1 MNILTLE
8 NITKAYGERK
18 LFDNTGFYLQ
28 EGEKAGIIGVN
39 GTGKSTLLKM
49 IVGLEEPDEG
59 RIVKANHAVVSY
71 LPQNPDFEPEE
82 TVIQA
87 VVKSAVEVKRQMEH
101 WDGTGIVSYDE
112 ESLLAAEAK
121 TMLTK
126 LGVYDFEQKCGEL
139 SGGQKKRL
147 ALVAVLLTPADI
159 LVLDEPTNHLD
170 NEMSDWLE
178 EMLKK
183 TKSAIVMITHD
194 RYFLDSV
201 SNRIVEID
209 KGKIY
214 SYSTNYSGFLE
225 LKTGRE
231 EMAEASQR
239 KRNSILR
246 VELEWVKRG
255 ARARS
260 TKQKARLER
269 YEELKNTAAPV
280 KDGEV
285 ELSSVASR
293 LGRTTVELENIC
305 KSYGDNCLIKD
316 FTYIFLKNDRV
327 GFIGKNGF
335 GKTTLMK
342 MIAGL
347 VQPDSGSITI
357 GQTVKLGYYSQEI
370 STEIMNPNQRV
381 IDYIRD
387 TAEIIE
393 TPEGK
398 VTAARMLEKF
408 LFAGE
413 DQYGLIGKLSGG
425 EKRRLYL
432 CKVLMEAPNVLIL
445 DEPTNDMDI
454 TTLRILEDYLDNF
467 PGIVI
472 VVSHDRYFLDRTVRR
487 IFSFEGNGI
496 LKQSEGGY
504 TDYVNHKQA
513 EELLSG
519 GTMSN
524 PGKAGNSSGVGVG
537 KVDSNVKSTGE
548 KVDKNNWN
556 AGRKKKLKFT
566 YQEQKDYESIEG
578 DIAAL
583 EEKIEAL
590 EQEIPKHSRDFVKLN
605 ELMKEKEQ
613 CEAWLEEKMERWM
626 YLEDLAARIEVGE
639 EIE

>member
-28 EGEKAGIIGVN
+28 EGEKAGIIGIN

-59 RIVKANHAVVSY
+59 RIVKAGHAVISY
-71 LPQNPDFEPEE
+71 LPQNPEFEPEE

-87 VVKSAVEVKRQMEH
+87 VVKNALEAKRQMEH
-101 WDGTGIVSYDE
+101 WGVAGAQDDGMEAAGVSYE
-112 ESLLAAEAK
+112 EETLLAAEAK

-147 ALVAVLLTPADI
+147 ALVAVLLSPADI

-178 EMLKK
+178 DVLKK

-225 LKTGRE
+225 LKTQRE

-239 KRNSILR
+239 KRESILR

-269 YEELKNTAAPV
+269 YEEMKSIQAPV
-280 KDGEV
+280 KDGAV

-293 LGRTTVELENIC
+293 LGRTTVELENIS
-305 KSYGDNCLIKD
+305 KSYGDKCLIKD
-316 FTYIFLKNDRV
+316 FTYIFLKDDRV
-327 GFIGKNGF
+327 GFIGKNGC

-342 MIAGL
+342 MMAGL
-347 VQPDSGSITI
+347 ERPDSGSITI

-370 STEIMNPNQRV
+370 GVEMMNPRQRV

-398 VTAARMLEKF
+398 ITAARMLEKF

-487 IFSFEGNGI
+487 IFSFEEGGM

-504 TDYVNHKQA
+504 TDYVNRRREA
-513 EELLSG
+513 EPQTG
-519 GTMSN
+519 APAN
-524 PGKAGNSSGVGVG
+524 AGNTAE
-537 KVDSNVKSTGE
+537 KTDKS
-548 KVDKNNWN
+548 NWN
-556 AGRKKKLKFT
+556 AGRQKKLKFT

-583 EEKIEAL
+583 EEKIEKL
-590 EQEIPKHSRDFVKLN
+590 EGEMATVSTDFVKLN
-605 ELMKEKEQ
+605 QIMAEKEAA
-613 CEAWLEEKMERWM
+613 ENLLEEKMDRWM
-626 YLEDLAARIEVGE
+626 YLEELAARIAEQ
-639 EIE
+639 